1 MEKYVIRGG
10 KPLVGDVN
18 IGGAKNA
25 AVAILP
31 ATILAGGKCLI
42 ENLPCISDVM
52 ASLQILSELGASIR
66 MVSRSTYE
74 IDTSHLDSTEVSN
87 ELSRQMRASYY
98 FLGALLGRFGSGQV
112 AMPGGCNLGPR
123 PIDQHLKA
131 FTAFGAEDSV
141 EYGQIH
147 VRSEHLVGGHV
158 FFDTVSVGATMNA
171 MLAAVLAEGTTIL
184 ENVAREPHIVDLANF
199 LNMMGA
205 DVHGAGTDVIKIH
218 GVKEMHGC
226 NYSIIPDQ
234 IEAGSYMVAAAITKG
249 DITLHNVIPKH
260 MEPITA
266 KLRAAGCEVEEF
278 DDALRITRTGELK
291 PLKLKTMPHPGF
303 PTDMQPLMTALLTL
317 AKGTSIVTEGIWEN
331 RFRYV
336 DELIHM
342 GANIQVDGQ
351 VAVIEGVKE
360 LHPAPLRATDL
371 RAGAAMVMAALAANG
386 VSEVDETIHIE
397 RGYENIVEKL
407 QALGAD
413 IRRVEIPANA
423 VSRAIKKDS
432 WAADRAAQFLWKALG
447 QTNGIFYHPVFW
459 LLRQLRADPQRGQ
472 VSADRHGQELP
483 HDSDRAENPGSGG
496 QRLRRHPRHA
506 RALRPRL
513 GTGYLFEKAPR
524 PAVRM
529 CRYAGYAGLPRHDSA
544 RGGGNPCGR
553 SDAGNRQLHGDELSH
568 QP

>member
-1 MEKYVIRGG
+1 MEKYVIHGG
-10 KPLVGDVN
+10 KPLSGEVV

-52 ASLQILSELGASIR
+52 ASLQILSELGAGIR
-66 MVSRSTYE
+66 MVTRNIYE
-74 IDTSHLDSTEVSN
+74 IDTTNINSTEVSN

-141 EYGQIH
+141 EYGQIR
-147 VRSEHLVGGHV
+147 VKADHLVGSHV

-171 MLAAVLAEGTTIL
+171 MLAAATAQGTTVL

-205 DVHGAGTDVIKIH
+205 DIHGAGTDVIKIH
-218 GVKEMHGC
+218 GVKQLHGC

-249 DITLHNVIPKH
+249 DVTLRNVTPKH
-260 MEPITA
+260 LEPITA
-266 KLRAAGCEVEEF
+266 KLRAAGCEIEEF
-278 DDALRITRTGELK
+278 DDALRIRRTGDLH
-291 PLKLKTMPHPGF
+291 PLKIKTMPHPGF
-303 PTDMQPLMTALLTL
+303 PTDMQPLMTTLLTL
-317 AKGTSIVTEGIWEN
+317 ADGTSIVTEGIWEN

-336 DELIHM
+336 DELLRM

-351 VAVIEGVKE
+351 VAVIEGVKK
-360 LHPAPLRATDL
+360 LRPAPLRATDL
-371 RAGAAMVMAALAANG
+371 RAGAAMIMAALSADG
-386 VSEVDETIHIE
+386 ISEVDETIHIE

-407 QALGAD
+407 QLLGAD
-413 IRRVEIPANA
+413 IRRVETPCNA
-423 VSRAIKKDS
+423 ITRAI
-432 WAADRAAQFLWKALG
+432 
-447 QTNGIFYHPVFW
+447 
-459 LLRQLRADPQRGQ
+459 
-472 VSADRHGQELP
+472 
-483 HDSDRAENPGSGG
+483 
-496 QRLRRHPRHA
+496 
-506 RALRPRL
+506 
-513 GTGYLFEKAPR
+513 
-524 PAVRM
+524 
-529 CRYAGYAGLPRHDSA
+529 
-544 RGGGNPCGR
+544 
-553 SDAGNRQLHGDELSH
+553 
-568 QP
+568 

>member
-1 MEKYVIRGG
+1 MEKYVIHGG
-10 KPLVGDVN
+10 KPLSGEVV

-52 ASLQILSELGASIR
+52 ASLQILSELGAGIR
-66 MVSRSTYE
+66 MVTRNIYE
-74 IDTSHLDSTEVSN
+74 IDTTNINSNEVSN

-141 EYGQIH
+141 EYGQIR
-147 VRSEHLVGGHV
+147 VKADHLVGSHV

-171 MLAAVLAEGTTIL
+171 MLAAATAQGTTVL

-205 DVHGAGTDVIKIH
+205 DIHGAGTDVIKIH
-218 GVKEMHGC
+218 GVKQLHGC

-249 DITLHNVIPKH
+249 DVTLRNVTPKH
-260 MEPITA
+260 LEPITA
-266 KLRAAGCEVEEF
+266 KLRAAGCEIEEF
-278 DDALRITRTGELK
+278 DDALRIRRTGDLH
-291 PLKLKTMPHPGF
+291 PLKIKTMPHPGF
-303 PTDMQPLMTALLTL
+303 PTDMQPLMTTLLTL
-317 AKGTSIVTEGIWEN
+317 ADGTSIVTEGIWEN

-336 DELIHM
+336 DELLRM

-351 VAVIEGVKE
+351 VAVIEGVKK
-360 LHPAPLRATDL
+360 LRPAPLRATDL
-371 RAGAAMVMAALAANG
+371 RAGAAMIMAALSADG
-386 VSEVDETIHIE
+386 ISEVDETIHIE

-407 QALGAD
+407 QLLGAD
-413 IRRVEIPANA
+413 IRRVETPCNA
-423 VSRAIKKDS
+423 ITRAI
-432 WAADRAAQFLWKALG
+432 
-447 QTNGIFYHPVFW
+447 
-459 LLRQLRADPQRGQ
+459 
-472 VSADRHGQELP
+472 
-483 HDSDRAENPGSGG
+483 
-496 QRLRRHPRHA
+496 
-506 RALRPRL
+506 
-513 GTGYLFEKAPR
+513 
-524 PAVRM
+524 
-529 CRYAGYAGLPRHDSA
+529 
-544 RGGGNPCGR
+544 
-553 SDAGNRQLHGDELSH
+553 
-568 QP
+568 

>member
-1 MEKYVIRGG
+1 MEKYVIHGG
-10 KPLVGDVN
+10 KPLSGEVV

-52 ASLQILSELGASIR
+52 ASLQILSELGAGIR
-66 MVSRSTYE
+66 MVTRNIYE
-74 IDTSHLDSTEVSN
+74 IDTTNINSTEVSN

-141 EYGQIH
+141 EYGQIRVKADH
-147 VRSEHLVGGHV
+147 MVGSHV

-171 MLAAVLAEGTTIL
+171 MLAAATAQGTTVL

-205 DVHGAGTDVIKIH
+205 DIHGAGTDVIKIH
-218 GVKEMHGC
+218 GVKQLHGC

-249 DITLHNVIPKH
+249 DVTLRNVTPKH
-260 MEPITA
+260 LEPITA
-266 KLRAAGCEVEEF
+266 KLRAAGCEIEEF
-278 DDALRITRTGELK
+278 DDALRIRRTGDLH
-291 PLKLKTMPHPGF
+291 PLKIKTMPHPGF
-303 PTDMQPLMTALLTL
+303 PTDMQPLMTTLLTL
-317 AKGTSIVTEGIWEN
+317 ADGTSIVTEGIWEN

-336 DELIHM
+336 DELLRM

-351 VAVIEGVKE
+351 VAVIEGVKK
-360 LHPAPLRATDL
+360 LRPAPLRATDL
-371 RAGAAMVMAALAANG
+371 RAGAAMIMAALSADG
-386 VSEVDETIHIE
+386 ISEVDETIHIE

-407 QALGAD
+407 QLLGAD
-413 IRRVEIPANA
+413 IRRVETPCNA
-423 VSRAIKKDS
+423 ITRAI
-432 WAADRAAQFLWKALG
+432 
-447 QTNGIFYHPVFW
+447 
-459 LLRQLRADPQRGQ
+459 
-472 VSADRHGQELP
+472 
-483 HDSDRAENPGSGG
+483 
-496 QRLRRHPRHA
+496 
-506 RALRPRL
+506 
-513 GTGYLFEKAPR
+513 
-524 PAVRM
+524 
-529 CRYAGYAGLPRHDSA
+529 
-544 RGGGNPCGR
+544 
-553 SDAGNRQLHGDELSH
+553 
-568 QP
+568 